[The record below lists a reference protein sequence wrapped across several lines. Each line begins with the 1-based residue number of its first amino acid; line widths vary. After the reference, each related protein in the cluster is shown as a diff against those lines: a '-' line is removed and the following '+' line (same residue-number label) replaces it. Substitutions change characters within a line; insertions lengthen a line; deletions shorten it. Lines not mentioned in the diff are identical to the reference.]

1 MVKPLIS
8 IGVVLA
14 VLAAACTV
22 IAGESDAVFEPF
34 AGLECPT
41 DQYWGEYG
49 YIADDAEGLETPAAA
64 VIAGMARWENRE
76 DGDVTV
82 IDDLEGASTT
92 VGALVVDG
100 NRVVVVFPTTVRAG
114 GWLTM
119 STVGCEGYE
128 P

>member
-41 DQYWGEYG
+41 ERYWGEFA
-49 YIADDAEGLETPAAA
+49 YIADDAEGLQTPAAA
-64 VIAGMARWENRE
+64 VEAGLARWESRE
-76 DGDVTV
+76 DGEVTV
-82 IDDLEGASTT
+82 IDDLEGASTM